1 MLQTLVSVEEYLTTD
16 YSPDVDY
23 VDGRIEERNMG
34 EKDHGKLQLELA
46 ILLRGLK
53 GVYVFIETRM
63 RVSATRYRVP
73 DVCAFVDHEPSEQVF
88 TEPPFLCVEILAPE
102 DRLSRVMKVV
112 QDYLQMGVPNV
123 WILDPWNKQAY
134 IADAG
139 GLRVVTDRIG
149 TADGRVVFR
158 LEEVFG

>member
-1 MLQTLVSVEEYLTTD
+1 
-16 YSPDVDY
+16 
-23 VDGRIEERNMG
+23 
-34 EKDHGKLQLELA
+34 
-46 ILLRGLK
+46 
-53 GVYVFIETRM
+53 
-63 RVSATRYRVP
+63 
-73 DVCAFVDHEPSEQVF
+73 
-88 TEPPFLCVEILAPE
+88 
-102 DRLSRVMKVV
+102 MKVV